1 MAFIIQENKSLKGYN
16 TFGIDAKAAR
26 FVELSC
32 CEDYESLVGA
42 KMLRKDSFFVLGGG
56 SNVVFMD
63 DYDGVIVHPEN
74 KGIRMIEAHDG
85 FYEIEAEAGEVWD
98 SFVGHCIDNGWYG
111 LETMAGIPGCV
122 GAAPV
127 QNVGAYGNEAK
138 DFVTKVH
145 YYDVTT
151 GEDHWIDNGECRFE
165 YRNSVFKGDLRGRC
179 LIDRVR
185 FRLHDTFVP
194 NLTYKALT
202 EALSRQGLTNPTAR
216 EVAETVRRV
225 RDSKLPN
232 PKQIGSA
239 GSFFKNPVVS
249 AAEYERLAEA
259 FPGIVAHAVGNGFK
273 LAAGWMIENCGWKGC
288 DRGNVGVYE
297 KQALVL
303 VNRGGCSG
311 REVRELAD
319 EIIADVEARFGVRLE
334 CEAIF
339 I

>member
-1 MAFIIQENKSLKGYN
+1 MSLNIQENKSLKGYN
-16 TFGIDAKAAR
+16 TFGIDVRAAR

-32 CEDYESLVGA
+32 REDYESLIDSRILQEG
-42 KMLRKDSFFVLGGG
+42 SFFVLGGG
-56 SNVVFMD
+56 SNVVFTD
-63 DYDGVIVHPEN
+63 DYKGVIVHPEN
-74 KGIRMIEAHDG
+74 KGIRLLDCHDG
-85 FYEIEAEAGEVWD
+85 ICEIEAEAGEVWD
-98 SFVGHCIDNGWYG
+98 TFVEHCIDNGWYG
-111 LETMAGIPGCV
+111 LENMAGIPGCV

-138 DFVTKVH
+138 DFVTEVH
-145 YYDVTT
+145 YYDVAT
-151 GEDHWIDNGECRFE
+151 GEERWIDNSECRFE

-179 LIDRVR
+179 LVDRVR
-185 FRLHDTFVP
+185 FRLHDIFVP

-202 EALSRQGLTNPTAR
+202 EALDRQGLTDPTASQ
-216 EVAETVRRV
+216 VAATVRGV
-225 RDSKLPN
+225 RDAKLPN

-249 AAEYERLAEA
+249 VAEYERVAAA
-259 FPGIVAHAVGNGFK
+259 FPGIVAHAVDNGYK
-273 LAAGWMIENCGWKGC
+273 LAAGWMIENCGWKGR
-288 DRGNVGVYE
+288 DKGNVGVYE

-311 REVRELAD
+311 RDVRELAD
-319 EIIADVEARFGVRLE
+319 EIIADVEKRFGVRLE